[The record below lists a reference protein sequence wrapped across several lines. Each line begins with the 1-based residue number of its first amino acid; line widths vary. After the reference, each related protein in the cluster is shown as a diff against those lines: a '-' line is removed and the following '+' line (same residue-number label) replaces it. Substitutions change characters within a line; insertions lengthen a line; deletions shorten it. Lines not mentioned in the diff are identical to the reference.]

1 MVIDSVNTPIDVG
14 AGGKLGSNEPEK
26 SVVDTVDG
34 FCKVTITDEFGFW
47 FDDWLL
53 APKKLQ

>member
-1 MVIDSVNTPIDVG
+1 LVIDSVNTPIDVG

-34 FCKVTITDEFGFW
+34 FCKVTITDEFGF
-47 FDDWLL
+47 
-53 APKKLQ
+53 